1 MFIKRLLFVAAVLA
15 VAACSSTLTDPNSL
29 RARSDSVRVQPK

>member
-15 VAACSSTLTDPNSL
+15 VAACSSTLTDPSSTQL
-29 RARSDSVRVQPK
+29 RPDSVRVQPK